1 MVALPARPAPM
12 AAPMAPPPRA
22 SPPPIRAP
30 AMAIAWF
37 IDFLLSVG
45 SGLHYCRW
53 FGLRRNG
60 LFVRPLSMLLGAL
73 DGLAEIDDREQEE
86 GERLQ
91 RADEEYVNDL
101 PAGHQHH
108 GQAIGHSRDR
118 EERQHDGEHP
128 EHDHASE
135 DVAH

>member
-1 MVALPARPAPM
+1 MVALPARPSPM
-12 AAPMAPPPRA
+12 AAPMPPPPRA

-60 LFVRPLSMLLGAL
+60 LFVRLVSMLLGAL
-73 DGLAEIDDREQEE
+73 DGLAEIDDRKQEE
-86 GERLQ
+86 DERLQ
-91 RADEEYVNDL
+91 GADEEHIEYL
-101 PAGHQHH
+101 PACDQHH
-108 GQAIGHSRDR
+108 G
-118 EERQHDGEHP
+118 
-128 EHDHASE
+128 
-135 DVAH
+135 